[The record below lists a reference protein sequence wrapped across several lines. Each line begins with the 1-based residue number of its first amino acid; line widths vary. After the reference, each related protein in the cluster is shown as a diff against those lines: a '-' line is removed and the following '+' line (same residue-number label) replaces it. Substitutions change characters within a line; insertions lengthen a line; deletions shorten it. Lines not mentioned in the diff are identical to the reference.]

1 MQTVCDRVEFSNEDV
16 QRIVCDCV
24 ESENL
29 NFMAAMI
36 HRLNNH
42 AGWWH
47 DIETGE
53 PKDRNTG
60 ELLMLI
66 VSEIGE
72 AMEADRK
79 DLMDD
84 KLPHRK
90 GLEVELADAVIRI
103 MDLAGAAGMD
113 IGGAIVE
120 KLEYNLKRA
129 DHKPENRVKAGG
141 KKY

>member
-1 MQTVCDRVEFSNEDV
+1 MKTVCGRVTAIKTKSKKVIEDG
-16 QRIVCDCV
+16 V
-24 ESENL
+24 EGENL
-29 NFMAAMI
+29 NFLTSLI
-36 HRLNNH
+36 HRLN
-42 AGWWH
+42 AEWWH

-53 PKDRNTG
+53 PLDRNVG
-60 ELLMLI
+60 EMLMLV

-103 MDLAGAAGMD
+103 FDIAGAVEMDL
-113 IGGAIVE
+113 GGAIVE
-120 KLEYNLKRA
+120 KLLFNMNRP
-129 DHKPENRVKAGG
+129 DHKPENRAKENG